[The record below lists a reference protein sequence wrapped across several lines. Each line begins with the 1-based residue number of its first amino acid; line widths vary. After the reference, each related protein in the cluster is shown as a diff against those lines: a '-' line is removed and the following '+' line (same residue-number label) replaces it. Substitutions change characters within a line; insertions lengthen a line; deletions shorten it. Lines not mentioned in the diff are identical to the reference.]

1 MRVRMDRAERGSQKW
16 IQDLVNADGNLLAG
30 MIRQSFPQPGAKE
43 IIWLS
48 PLQEDDFA
56 EYRDRSFLDR
66 LGLQEHAE
74 ALSRFWPSR
83 GPQWDG
89 LGRTTDGRTY
99 FLIEAKANIPELISN
114 CGAKSPA
121 SREKIE
127 GSLQR
132 ARQWLNA
139 APHISWTTGF
149 YQYANRLA
157 HLFFLREIAR
167 VNAFL
172 ICLYFVADGTHQPT
186 ELEQW
191 KGALRLQNRLMGLNK
206 SHLKNLLISLFI
218 HTDEIKKAAQ
228 SAEAST
234 QRKAQSTVTRAIETI
249 G

>member
-1 MRVRMDRAERGSQKW
+1 MDRAERGSQKW
-16 IQDLVNADGNLLAG
+16 IQDLVNSNGNLLVG
-30 MIRQSFPQPGAKE
+30 MIRWSLPQLGAKE
-43 IIWLS
+43 IILLS

-56 EYRDRSFLDR
+56 EYRDGAFLDR
-66 LGLQEHAE
+66 LGLQEHTE

-89 LGRTTDGRTY
+89 LGRTTDGSTY

-127 GSLQR
+127 ASLQT

-139 APHISWTTGF
+139 KPHINWTTCF

-157 HLFFLREIAR
+157 HVFFFREILR

-172 ICLYFVADGTHQPT
+172 VCLYLVHDTTHQST

-191 KGALRLQNRLMGLNK
+191 KGALQLQKELMGLPRG
-206 SHLKNLLISLFI
+206 SLKNLVLTIFVR
-218 HTDEIKKAAQ
+218 TDEITK
-228 SAEAST
+228 
-234 QRKAQSTVTRAIETI
+234 TVGPINSI
-249 G
+249 P

>member
-1 MRVRMDRAERGSQKW
+1 MDRAERGSQKL
-16 IQDLVNADGNLLAG
+16 IQDLVNFNGDLLAG
-30 MIRQSFPQPGAKE
+30 MIRQSLPQLGAKE

-56 EYRDRSFLDR
+56 EYRDRLFLDR
-66 LGLQEHAE
+66 LGLQEQAE
-74 ALSRFWPSR
+74 ALRKFWPAR

-89 LGRTTDGRTY
+89 LGRTTDGSMY

-127 GSLQR
+127 ASLQR

-139 APHISWTTGF
+139 TPHISWTTGF

-157 HLFFLREIAR
+157 HLFFLREVAQ

-172 ICLYFVADGTHQPT
+172 ICLYLVHDTTHQST

-191 KGALRLQNRLMGLNK
+191 KGALQLQKELMGLPRG
-206 SHLKNLLISLFI
+206 SLRNLVFTVFV
-218 HTDEIKKAAQ
+218 HTDEITK
-228 SAEAST
+228 
-234 QRKAQSTVTRAIETI
+234 TVGPINSI
-249 G
+249 P